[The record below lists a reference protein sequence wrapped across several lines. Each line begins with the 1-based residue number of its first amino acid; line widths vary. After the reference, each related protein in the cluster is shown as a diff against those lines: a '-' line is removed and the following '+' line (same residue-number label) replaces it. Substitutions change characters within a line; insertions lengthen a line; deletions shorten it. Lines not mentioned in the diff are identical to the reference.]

1 MIAKLHRTFRL
12 TMTTLTP
19 LHIGTGNTL
28 LRDFDYVTYD
38 GKTWVINEDALAGLL
53 LDYEDDLEKMAAG
66 RPASELL
73 KPEDFH
79 ADSPLFRYML
89 PGEPRSQNPGSVLQE
104 QIKDPWDRPYIPGS
118 SLKGALRTALFYA
131 GYGQRNLQFRVA
143 PSNDRVNVKYVAQS
157 LERNVFSNNVSPGK
171 APNHDLLRTL
181 QISDSVPDEQKRLQI
196 VNVTLSKNNQPSG
209 SPIELEAIP
218 RDITFE
224 MLLTLDG
231 YLMGDKRPQNQ
242 DAAPRQLG
250 YTDEQMKWIQG
261 LPQIV
266 NSYTQQRLSVE
277 SQTNRSSNWINIFE
291 QIKPI
296 VDRFV
301 SDQTSGEFIIQLG
314 WGGGWDSKT
323 LGKRLTDNK
332 TEFSKL
338 VNDSRYK
345 MLRKGKFVAG
355 DVYPKTRRAIVTR
368 KMQPV
373 SLLGWIW
380 VRMEMVE

>member
-1 MIAKLHRTFRL
+1 MMAKLHSTFRL
-12 TMTTLTP
+12 TVTTLTP

-28 LRDFDYVTYD
+28 LRDFDYVTHD
-38 GKTWVINEDALAGLL
+38 GKTWVINEDTLADLL
-53 LDYEDDLEKMAAG
+53 ADYGDDLAKMAAG

-73 KPEDFH
+73 RPEDFH
-79 ADSPLFRYML
+79 ADSPLFRYVL

-131 GYGQRNLQFRVA
+131 GYGQRNLQFRVSDLGNSA
-143 PSNDRVNVKYVAQS
+143 KFAAQP
-157 LERNVFSNNVSPGK
+157 LERDVFANNVNPDK
-171 APNHDLLRTL
+171 APNHDLLRAL

-196 VNVTLSKNNQPSG
+196 VNVTVSKNGQPSG

-218 RDITFE
+218 SDVSFE
-224 MLLTLDG
+224 MSLTLDG
-231 YLMGDKRPQNQ
+231 YLLGNTKPQNQ
-242 DAAPRQLG
+242 DAAPKQLG

-296 VDRFV
+296 VDRFI
-301 SDQTSGEFIIQLG
+301 SDQTANEFIIQLG

-355 DVYPKTRRAIVTR
+355 DVYPKTRRAIVNR
-368 KMQPV
+368 KMRPI
-373 SLLGWIW
+373 SLLGWVW
-380 VRMEMVE
+380 VRMEAME

>member
-1 MIAKLHRTFRL
+1 
-12 TMTTLTP
+12 
-19 LHIGTGNTL
+19 
-28 LRDFDYVTYD
+28 
-38 GKTWVINEDALAGLL
+38 
-53 LDYEDDLEKMAAG
+53 
-66 RPASELL
+66 
-73 KPEDFH
+73 
-79 ADSPLFRYML
+79 
-89 PGEPRSQNPGSVLQE
+89 
-104 QIKDPWDRPYIPGS
+104 
-118 SLKGALRTALFYA
+118 
-131 GYGQRNLQFRVA
+131 
-143 PSNDRVNVKYVAQS
+143 
-157 LERNVFSNNVSPGK
+157 VFANNVNPGK
-171 APNHDLLRTL
+171 APNHDLLRAL

-196 VNVTLSKNNQPSG
+196 VNVTVSKNGQPSG

-231 YLMGDKRPQNQ
+231 YLMGNKRPQNQ
-242 DAAPRQLG
+242 DAAPKQLG

-266 NSYTQQRLSVE
+266 NSYTQQRLGVE

-296 VDRFV
+296 VGRFV
-301 SDQTSGEFIIQLG
+301 SDQTSNEFIIQLG

>member
-1 MIAKLHRTFRL
+1 MMAKLHSTFRL
-12 TMTTLTP
+12 TVTTLTP

-28 LRDFDYVTYD
+28 LRDFDYVTHD
-38 GKTWVINEDALAGLL
+38 GKTWVINEDTLADLL
-53 LDYEDDLEKMAAG
+53 ADYGDDLAKMAAG

-73 KPEDFH
+73 RPEDFH
-79 ADSPLFRYML
+79 ADSPLFRYVL

-131 GYGQRNLQFRVA
+131 RYGQRNLQFRVSDLGNNA
-143 PSNDRVNVKYVAQS
+143 KFAAQP
-157 LERNVFSNNVSPGK
+157 LERNVFAKNVSPGE
-171 APNHDLLRTL
+171 APNHDLLRAL
-181 QISDSVPDEQKRLQI
+181 QIGDSTSDEQRRLQI
-196 VNVTLSKNNQPSG
+196 VNVTVSKNGQPSG

-218 RDITFE
+218 SDVSFE
-224 MLLTLDG
+224 MSLTLDG
-231 YLMGDKRPQNQ
+231 YLLSNQ
-242 DAAPRQLG
+242 IRQAVG
-250 YTDEQMKWIQG
+250 YADDQIGWVQG

-266 NSYTQQRLSVE
+266 NSWTQDRLNIE
-277 SQTNRSSNWINIFE
+277 SQTKRSSNWTNTFE

-301 SDQTSGEFIIQLG
+301 ADQTSSEFIVQLG

-355 DVYPKTRRAIVTR
+355 DVYPKTRRAIVNR

>member
-1 MIAKLHRTFRL
+1 MTAKLHSKFRL
-12 TMTTLTP
+12 TVTTLTP

-28 LRDFDYVTYD
+28 LRDFDYVTHD
-38 GKTWVINEDALAGLL
+38 GKTWVINEDALADLL
-53 LDYEDDLEKMAAG
+53 ADDEDNLTKMAAG

-73 KPEDFH
+73 KSEDFH
-79 ADSPLFRYML
+79 ADSPLFCYVL
-89 PGEPRSQNPGSVLQE
+89 PGEPRSPNPGSVLQE

-131 GYGQRNLQFRVA
+131 GYGGRNLQFRVA
-143 PSNDRVNVKYVAQS
+143 PSNDRINVKYVAQP
-157 LERNVFSNNVSPGK
+157 LERDVFANNVSPGK
-171 APNHDLLRTL
+171 APNHDLLRAL
-181 QISDSVPDEQKRLQI
+181 QIGDSIPDEQRRLRI
-196 VNVTLSKNNQPSG
+196 VNVTVSKNSQPSG

-218 RDITFE
+218 SDISFE
-224 MLLTLDG
+224 MSLALDG
-231 YLMGDKRPQNQ
+231 YLLSNQ
-242 DAAPRQLG
+242 IRREVG
-250 YTDEQMKWIQG
+250 YVDDQIGWIQG

-266 NSYTQQRLSVE
+266 NSWTQDRLNIE
-277 SQTNRSSNWINIFE
+277 SQTNRSSNWTNAFE

-301 SDQTSGEFIIQLG
+301 ADRTSREFIVQLG

-345 MLRKGKFVAG
+345 MLRKGKFVVG

-368 KMQPV
+368 KMQPI
-373 SLLGWIW
+373 SLLGWVW
-380 VRMEMVE
+380 VRMETMA

>member
-1 MIAKLHRTFRL
+1 MTAKLHSTFRL
-12 TMTTLTP
+12 TVTTLTP
-19 LHIGTGNTL
+19 MHIGTGNTL
-28 LRDFDYVTYD
+28 LRDFDYVTHD
-38 GKTWVINEDALAGLL
+38 GKTWVINEDTLADLL
-53 LDYEDDLEKMAAG
+53 ADYGDDLAKMAAG

-73 KPEDFH
+73 RPEDFH
-79 ADSPLFRYML
+79 ADSPLFRYVL

-131 GYGQRNLQFRVA
+131 GYGGRNLQFRVSDLGNSPKFA
-143 PSNDRVNVKYVAQS
+143 AAPLERRVFVKKLEQREEPSN
-157 LERNVFSNNVSPGK
+157 F
-171 APNHDLLRTL
+171 DLLRAL
-181 QISDSVPDEQKRLQI
+181 QISDSVPDEQRHLQI
-196 VNVTLSKNNQPSG
+196 VNVTVSKKGQPSG

-218 RDITFE
+218 SDVSFE
-224 MLLTLDG
+224 MSLALDG
-231 YLMGDKRPQNQ
+231 YLLSNQ
-242 DAAPRQLG
+242 IRRAVG
-250 YTDEQMKWIQG
+250 YADDQIGWVQG

-266 NSYTQQRLSVE
+266 NSWTQDRLNIE
-277 SQTNRSSNWINIFE
+277 SQTNRSSNWTNTFE

-301 SDQTSGEFIIQLG
+301 ADQTSSEFIVQLG

-323 LGKRLTDNK
+323 LGKRLTDNQ
-332 TEFSKL
+332 TEFSRL

-355 DVYPKTRRAIVTR
+355 DLYPKTRRAIVTR

>member
-1 MIAKLHRTFRL
+1 MMAKLHSTFRL
-12 TMTTLTP
+12 TVTTLTP

-28 LRDFDYVTYD
+28 LRDFDYVTHD
-38 GKTWVINEDALAGLL
+38 GKTWVINEDTLADLL
-53 LDYEDDLEKMAAG
+53 ADYGDDLAKMAAG

-73 KPEDFH
+73 RPEDFH
-79 ADSPLFRYML
+79 ADSPLFRYVL

-131 GYGQRNLQFRVA
+131 GYGGRNLQFRVSDLHNSPKFA
-143 PSNDRVNVKYVAQS
+143 AAPLERRVFVKKLERREEPSN
-157 LERNVFSNNVSPGK
+157 F
-171 APNHDLLRTL
+171 DLLRAL

-196 VNVTLSKNNQPSG
+196 VNVIVSKNSQPSG

-218 RDITFE
+218 SDVSFE
-224 MLLTLDG
+224 MSLALDG
-231 YLMGDKRPQNQ
+231 YLLSNQ
-242 DAAPRQLG
+242 IRRELG
-250 YTDEQMKWIQG
+250 YVDDQIGWVQG
-261 LPQIV
+261 LPQAV
-266 NSYTQQRLSVE
+266 NSWTQDRLSVE
-277 SQTNRSSNWINIFE
+277 SQANRSSNWTNTFE

-301 SDQTSGEFIIQLG
+301 AGQTSSEFIVQLG

-323 LGKRLTDNK
+323 LGKRLTDNQ

-338 VNDSRYK
+338 VNDRRYK

-368 KMQPV
+368 KMQPI
-373 SLLGWIW
+373 SLLGWVW
-380 VRMEMVE
+380 VRMEAME

>member
-1 MIAKLHRTFRL
+1 MMAKLHSTFRL
-12 TMTTLTP
+12 TVTTLTP

-28 LRDFDYVTYD
+28 LRDFDYVTHD
-38 GKTWVINEDALAGLL
+38 GKTWVINEDTLADLL
-53 LDYEDDLEKMAAG
+53 ADYGDDLAKMAAG

-73 KPEDFH
+73 RPEDFH
-79 ADSPLFRYML
+79 ADSPLFRYVL

-131 GYGQRNLQFRVA
+131 GYGGRNLLFRVA
-143 PSNDRVNVKYVAQS
+143 PSNDRINVKYVAQP
-157 LERNVFSNNVSPGK
+157 LERDVFANNVSPGK
-171 APNHDLLRTL
+171 APNHDLLRAL

-196 VNVTLSKNNQPSG
+196 VNVTVSKNSQPSG

-218 RDITFE
+218 SDISFE
-224 MLLTLDG
+224 MSLSLDG
-231 YLMGDKRPQNQ
+231 YLLSNQ
-242 DAAPRQLG
+242 IRRELG
-250 YTDEQMKWIQG
+250 YVDDQIGWVQG

-266 NSYTQQRLSVE
+266 NSWTQDRLSVE
-277 SQTNRSSNWINIFE
+277 SQTNRSSNWTNTFE

-301 SDQTSGEFIIQLG
+301 ADQTSSEFVVQLG

-338 VNDSRYK
+338 VNDRRYK
-345 MLRKGKFVAG
+345 MLRKGQFVAG

-368 KMQPV
+368 KLQPI
-373 SLLGWIW
+373 SLLGWVW
-380 VRMEMVE
+380 VRLETMA